1 MESERSTDKLARYT
15 LAAATILVAAGLF
28 WYFRSVL
35 VYILLAFIVSLIGLP
50 LMRLMRKVKIKG
62 KSAPDAVLAV
72 ISIVLIMGLLGLI
85 VTRIIPVVV
94 SIVGEASA
102 IDSAV
107 AAGGANPLDGL
118 NDYLIATIPSLG
130 SDFRLEKTLLDGLKD
145 AVSLKAVGGAMSS
158 IIGSVASIV
167 TTIVV
172 GLFSVIFISFF
183 FLKDEFLFDK
193 IVASLVPD
201 RLEDKIMKALD
212 DIKNLLSR
220 YFAGVLIEMLGVSLL
235 DFLLLWGIARI
246 GVGPALGIAFIA
258 GLLNI
263 IPYVGPLLGE
273 AIGVILAVILKLGG
287 GVGLP
292 VSLWAFA
299 LIVLALML
307 TTQLIDNFVYQPLIY
322 STSIKAGPLEI
333 FIILLIAGTLG
344 GVVGMLAAI
353 PAYTV
358 VRVIASRFFHHLKPV
373 RRLIPDTEGEV

>member
-1 MESERSTDKLARYT
+1 MEEERSIDKLARYT
-15 LAAATILVAAGLF
+15 LAAATILIAAGLF

-35 VYILLAFIVSLIGLP
+35 VYIILAFIVSLIGLP
-50 LMRLMRKVKIKG
+50 LMRLMRKIRIKG
-62 KSAPDAVLAV
+62 KPAPDSVLAI
-72 ISIVLIMGLLGLI
+72 ISIILIMSLLSFI
-85 VTRIIPVVV
+85 VTQIVPVVV
-94 SIVGEASA
+94 SIIGEASA
-102 IDSAV
+102 MDSRF
-107 AAGGANPLDGL
+107 AAGGLNPLEGV
-118 NDYLIATIPSLG
+118 NDYIIATIPSVG
-130 SDFRLEKTLLDGLKD
+130 PDFRLEKTVLDGLKG
-145 AVSLKAVGGAMSS
+145 AISLKSVGGAMSS

-201 RLEDKIMKALD
+201 RIEDKILKALE

-220 YFAGVLIEMLGVSLL
+220 YFGGVLIEMLGVALL
-235 DFLLLWGIARI
+235 DFLLLWGVARL
-246 GVGPALGIAFIA
+246 GVGAALGIAFIA

-263 IPYVGPLLGE
+263 IPYVGPLIGE
-273 AIGVILAVILKLGG
+273 AIGVILAVILKFGT

-307 TTQLIDNFVYQPLIY
+307 TTQLIDNFIYQPLIY

-333 FIILLIAGTLG
+333 FIVLLIAGTIG

-358 VRVIASRFFHHLKPV
+358 IRVIASRFFHHLKPV
-373 RRLIPDTEGEV
+373 KRLIPDTEGEV

>member
-1 MESERSTDKLARYT
+1 MEEERSIDKLARYT
-15 LAAATILVAAGLF
+15 LAGATILIAAGLF

-35 VYILLAFIVSLIGLP
+35 VYIILAFIVSLIGLP
-50 LMRLMRKVKIKG
+50 LMRLMRKVRIKG
-62 KSAPDAVLAV
+62 KPAPDSVLAI
-72 ISIVLIMGLLGLI
+72 ISIILIMSLLSFI
-85 VTRIIPVVV
+85 VTQIVPVVV
-94 SIVGEASA
+94 SIIGEASA
-102 IDSAV
+102 MDSRF
-107 AAGGANPLDGL
+107 AAGGLNPLEGV
-118 NDYLIATIPSLG
+118 NDYIIATIPSVG
-130 SDFRLEKTLLDGLKD
+130 PDFRLEKTVLDGLKD
-145 AVSLKAVGGAMSS
+145 AISLKSVGGAMSS

-201 RLEDKIMKALD
+201 RIEDKILKALE

-220 YFAGVLIEMLGVSLL
+220 YFGGVLIEMLGVALL
-235 DFLLLWGIARI
+235 DFLLLWGVARL
-246 GVGPALGIAFIA
+246 GVGAALGIAFIA

-263 IPYVGPLLGE
+263 IPYVGPLIGE
-273 AIGVILAVILKLGG
+273 AIGVILAVILKFGA

-333 FIILLIAGTLG
+333 FIVLLIAGTIG

-358 VRVIASRFFHHLKPV
+358 IRVIASRFFHHLKPV
-373 RRLIPDTEGEV
+373 KRLIPDTEGEV